1 MKVLFYTL
9 SLFFTFT
16 LPKLANNCE
25 APLRFRHKIICNV
38 NYIQFVCPAF
48 MNM

>member
-1 MKVLFYTL
+1 MKVLFYAL
-9 SLFFTFT
+9 SLFFTIT
-16 LPKLANNCE
+16 LPKLAKYCQ

-38 NYIQFVCPAF
+38 NYIQLVCSAF

>member
-1 MKVLFYTL
+1 MKVLFYAL
-9 SLFFTFT
+9 SLFFTIT
-16 LPKLANNCE
+16 LPKLAINCE
-25 APLRFRHKIICNV
+25 APLRFRQKIICNV